1 MTFGAAA
8 DLYEMRNLTGSDQ
21 GAADDDGVHQDRGA
35 ERLRGSGAVTWPAAP
50 RGAPGPGTALLRSA
64 IRYALGA
71 ADAITPALLRRPT
84 PCRGWDLGMLLR
96 HVNES
101 LAGLRE
107 ATGSGRVGAWPA
119 REPPAHDLTSI
130 FRDRARELAETC
142 DVCDHAD
149 RVIGI
154 GDRVITLRTV
164 AMLGALEV
172 ALHGWDVSR
181 ACGPARPIP
190 AALAADLLEVAPLL
204 VGEFDRA
211 PLFAPPVTPSPGA
224 GPSDRLAAFLGRDPL
239 A

>member
-1 MTFGAAA
+1 VNA
-8 DLYEMRNLTGSDQ
+8 
-21 GAADDDGVHQDRGA
+21 
-35 ERLRGSGAVTWPAAP
+35 PAAP
-50 RGAPGPGTALLRSA
+50 AGPVAGGSALLRPA
-64 IRYALGA
+64 IGYALTA

-101 LAGLRE
+101 LAALRE
-107 ATGSGRVGAWPA
+107 AAGAGRVSVWPA
-119 REPPAHDLTSI
+119 GERPARDLAAT
-130 FRDRARELAETC
+130 FRDRARELVEAC
-142 DVCDHAD
+142 GVCDHSD

-164 AMLGALEV
+164 AVLGALEV
-172 ALHGWDVSR
+172 ALHGWDISR
-181 ACGPARPIP
+181 ACGPGRPIP
-190 AALAADLLEVAPLL
+190 APLAAELLEIAPLL

-211 PLFAPPVTPSPGA
+211 PLFGPPVTPAPDA